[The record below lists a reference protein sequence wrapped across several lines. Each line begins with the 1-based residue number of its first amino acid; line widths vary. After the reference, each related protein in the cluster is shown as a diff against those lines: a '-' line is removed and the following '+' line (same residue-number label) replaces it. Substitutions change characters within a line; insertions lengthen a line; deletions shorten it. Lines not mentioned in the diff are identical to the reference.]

1 LIPRAD
7 ANRFANVM
15 GVDLH
20 IAQQEVVLLYAL
32 NALSTQGVLD
42 RLVFKGGTYARMMV
56 TGDTGRLSEDLDFTN
71 RGLPNDPQELLED
84 AFRDPHF
91 GVQFKV
97 VEPYTTQQRNWAC
110 RVGYAHEWDIGQ
122 FRLEISYREATFMPP
137 RRWRPLPQPYFGAL
151 PFPVPELPCLQREEA
166 IAEKLRAVQQRATE
180 RDLYDAARYGKKG
193 FDQEL
198 VRLLAV
204 GKLWNEREALD
215 PDRIL
220 QTLTAGRREWPD
232 LERLIGR
239 SRRRDWNKMAAEA
252 GRRFAFLRE
261 LTALERELIL
271 DGRRHLLRAQLEDAL
286 RPYTLR
292 S

>member
-1 LIPRAD
+1 MIPRAD
-7 ANRFANVM
+7 ANGFANVM
-15 GVDLH
+15 GIDLH
-20 IAQQEVVLLYAL
+20 IARQEVVLLYAL

-84 AFRDPHF
+84 AFRLPILESSSKLWSRTRPSS
-91 GVQFKV
+91 G
-97 VEPYTTQQRNWAC
+97 
-110 RVGYAHEWDIGQ
+110 IGHAVWGMRTSGISAS
-122 FRLEISYREATFMPP
+122 FDSRFSYREATFMPP

-198 VRLLAV
+198 SSIV
-204 GKLWNEREALD
+204 GRGK
-215 PDRIL
+215 
-220 QTLTAGRREWPD
+220 TLE
-232 LERLIGR
+232 
-239 SRRRDWNKMAAEA
+239 
-252 GRRFAFLRE
+252 
-261 LTALERELIL
+261 
-271 DGRRHLLRAQLEDAL
+271 
-286 RPYTLR
+286 
-292 S
+292 